1 MSAGGPATTPESVS
15 IAGPAGRLEAL
26 VELPPT
32 SAGSPLLAA
41 VICHPH
47 PLFGGTLQN
56 KVVHTLARALRV
68 AGGAALRF
76 NFRGVGASEGTHE
89 GGAGEIGDALA
100 AVAWARGRWPGVPLV
115 LAGFSFGGAIA
126 IQAAAAADAAWLI
139 TVAPAVDRIPL
150 ERLELPPC
158 DWLVVQGDAD
168 DVVPADSVVQWMA
181 RWAPQARVRVLS
193 GVGHFFHGRLHELQ
207 NCLREEWP
215 AAIPAGAPRTS

>member
-1 MSAGGPATTPESVS
+1 MSTGGPAAAPESIS

-26 VELPPT
+26 VDPPAAA
-32 SAGSPLLAA
+32 AGSPLLAA

-56 KVVHTLARALRV
+56 KVVHTLARTLRA

-76 NFRGVGASEGTHE
+76 NFRGVGASEGTHD
-89 GGAGEIGDALA
+89 GGGGEIGDALA
-100 AVAWARGRWPGVPLV
+100 AVAWARGRWPGAPLV
-115 LAGFSFGGAIA
+115 LAGFSFGGAVA
-126 IQAAAAADAAWLI
+126 IQAAAAAGAAWLI
-139 TVAPAVDRIPL
+139 TVAPAVDRVPL
-150 ERLELPPC
+150 EQLELPRC

-168 DVVPADSVVQWMA
+168 DVVPADTVLQWMT

-215 AAIPAGAPRTS
+215 AAIPANAPRAS